1 MGSTRPVTRREYKV
15 PDGVRLMP
23 TADARR
29 RITYATGAFIHVIGL
44 ERAYLMDQPHN
55 LVRHPDMP
63 HEVFVASTTP
73 RTRTRRCCSKALQPL
88 PH

>member
-15 PDGVRLMP
+15 PDGVGLMP
-23 TADARR
+23 TTDARR

-44 ERAYLMDQPHN
+44 ERADLLDQPRN

-63 HEVFVASTTP
+63 HEVFVALTTP
-73 RTRTRRCCSKALQPL
+73 RRRTRRRCSKALQPL
-88 PH
+88 SH